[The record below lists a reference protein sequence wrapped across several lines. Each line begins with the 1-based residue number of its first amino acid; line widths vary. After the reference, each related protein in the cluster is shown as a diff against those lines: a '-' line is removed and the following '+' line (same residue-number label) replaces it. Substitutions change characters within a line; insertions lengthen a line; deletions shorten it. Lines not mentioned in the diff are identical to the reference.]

1 MEYIKEI
8 EWLSGSVFLQKEK
21 YRRNILYRDY
31 KKIPKDIILHY
42 EKNAN
47 NNYNFKYDIT
57 RSLDEQNVSK
67 TAKTII
73 AIFFR
78 DYWAT
83 PEQRNKIL
91 NYEKYENIKEEEAKN
106 EKYKIDD
113 MFKKNEDK
121 LIKNTKLNNEK
132 NMPIIPKK
140 QKLYKIIFEKILNFF
155 KLK

>member
-1 MEYIKEI
+1 MVTEDYANACAEVVRILDYIPYK
-8 EWLSGSVFLQKEK
+8 
-21 YRRNILYRDY
+21 DY

-47 NNYNFKYDIT
+47 NNYNFEYDIT

-83 PEQRNKIL
+83 PKQRNKIL
-91 NYEKYENIKEEEAKN
+91 NYEKYENIKEEAAKN

-113 MFKKNEDK
+113 IFEKNKDK
-121 LIKNTKLNNEK
+121 LIENTKLNNKK
-132 NMPIIPKK
+132 NKPIVPQK
-140 QKLYKIIFEKILNFF
+140 QKIYKIIFEKILNFF
-155 KLK
+155 KFK

>member
-1 MEYIKEI
+1 MVTEDYAKACAEVVRILDYIPYK
-8 EWLSGSVFLQKEK
+8 
-21 YRRNILYRDY
+21 DY

-47 NNYNFKYDIT
+47 NNYNFEYDIT

-91 NYEKYENIKEEEAKN
+91 NYEKYENIKEEAAKN

-113 MFKKNEDK
+113 IFEKNKDK
-121 LIKNTKLNNEK
+121 LIENTKLNNKK
-132 NMPIIPKK
+132 NKPIVPQK
-140 QKLYKIIFEKILNFF
+140 QKIYKIIFEKILNFF
-155 KLK
+155 KFK

>member
-1 MEYIKEI
+1 MVTEDYANACAEVVRILDYIPYK
-8 EWLSGSVFLQKEK
+8 
-21 YRRNILYRDY
+21 DY

-47 NNYNFKYDIT
+47 NNYNFEYDIT

-91 NYEKYENIKEEEAKN
+91 NYEKYENIKEEAAKN
-106 EKYKIDD
+106 EKYKINDI
-113 MFKKNEDK
+113 FEKNKDK
-121 LIKNTKLNNEK
+121 LIENTKLNNKK
-132 NMPIIPKK
+132 NKPIVPQK
-140 QKLYKIIFEKILNFF
+140 QKIYKIIFEKILNFF
-155 KLK
+155 NFK

>member
-1 MEYIKEI
+1 MITEDYANACAEVVRILDYIP
-8 EWLSGSVFLQKEK
+8 
-21 YRRNILYRDY
+21 YREY

-42 EKNAN
+42 EKSAN
-47 NNYNFKYDIT
+47 SNYNFEYDIT
-57 RSLDEQNVSK
+57 CSLDEQNVSK

-83 PEQRNKIL
+83 PEQRNKIY

-113 MFKKNEDK
+113 MFKKNENK
-121 LIKNTKLNNEK
+121 LIENTKLNNEK

-140 QKLYKIIFEKILNFF
+140 QKIYKIIFEKILNFF

>member
-121 LIKNTKLNNEK
+121 LIENTKLNNEK

-140 QKLYKIIFEKILNFF
+140 QKIYKIIFEKILNFF
-155 KLK
+155 KIK

>member
-1 MEYIKEI
+1 MVTEDYANACAEVVRILDYIPYK
-8 EWLSGSVFLQKEK
+8 
-21 YRRNILYRDY
+21 DY

-42 EKNAN
+42 EKNEN
-47 NNYNFKYDIT
+47 NNYNFEYDIT

-91 NYEKYENIKEEEAKN
+91 NYEKYENIKEEAAKN

-113 MFKKNEDK
+113 IFEKNKDK
-121 LIKNTKLNNEK
+121 LIENTKLNNKK
-132 NMPIIPKK
+132 NKPIVPQK
-140 QKLYKIIFEKILNFF
+140 QKIYKIIFEKILNFF
-155 KLK
+155 KFK

>member
-1 MEYIKEI
+1 MITEDYANACAEVVRILDYIP
-8 EWLSGSVFLQKEK
+8 
-21 YRRNILYRDY
+21 YRDY

-42 EKNAN
+42 EKNTN
-47 NNYNFKYDIT
+47 NNYNFEYDIT

-121 LIKNTKLNNEK
+121 LIENTKLNNEK

-140 QKLYKIIFEKILNFF
+140 QKIYKIIFEKILNFF
-155 KLK
+155 KIK